1 MPSIGEGE
9 EPVLEG
15 WERLET
21 STGIPYYSNKRLQK
35 TQWDH
40 PMMKQLELELKELD
54 KVRFIAY
61 RTALKLRAV
70 QKNTRMSLI
79 KLTLVKEVFI
89 QRGLDRQ
96 ADGVAQTVDV
106 ADVRDIVHSIYD
118 RAQNDTWGQVPRKH
132 CAELTINWLLNVY
145 DCGRTGKMR
154 VMSLKVGIATLSQA
168 RLIDKYVYL
177 FEQICSVD
185 SRVDKDSLKSLLKDW
200 LLIARQL
207 VKTEC
212 QAFGGNN
219 PKAGVDCCFQ
229 YVGAPSSRNTID
241 LRQYLIWLR
250 AEPQTIVFL
259 PIMHRLAAA
268 ETMKHDAKCNEC
280 KDFPIVG
287 MRFRSMKHVNVDLC
301 QGCFFSC
308 RGMNNKPE
316 NAKYYH
322 EYCVPATSGED
333 VKDFAGALIN
343 KVTKGHRKNK
353 PSFLVVND
361 LEGDKENSETQSMP
375 AMRPV
380 SAVHEEIRDLSE
392 NLQELEEHPAE
403 TRPDDDDEHELIRRY
418 TEKLSQG
425 MLATPTHRIP
435 EDSGERAE
443 LERNIREMED
453 NKV

>member
-168 RLIDKYVYL
+168 RLIDKYVCKRKKYEL
-177 FEQICSVD
+177 S
-185 SRVDKDSLKSLLKDW
+185 
-200 LLIARQL
+200 
-207 VKTEC
+207 
-212 QAFGGNN
+212 
-219 PKAGVDCCFQ
+219 
-229 YVGAPSSRNTID
+229 
-241 LRQYLIWLR
+241 
-250 AEPQTIVFL
+250 IVF
-259 PIMHRLAAA
+259 
-268 ETMKHDAKCNEC
+268 
-280 KDFPIVG
+280 VG
-287 MRFRSMKHVNVDLC
+287 N
-301 QGCFFSC
+301 G
-308 RGMNNKPE
+308 
-316 NAKYYH
+316 
-322 EYCVPATSGED
+322 
-333 VKDFAGALIN
+333 
-343 KVTKGHRKNK
+343 
-353 PSFLVVND
+353 VV
-361 LEGDKENSETQSMP
+361 
-375 AMRPV
+375 
-380 SAVHEEIRDLSE
+380 
-392 NLQELEEHPAE
+392 
-403 TRPDDDDEHELIRRY
+403 
-418 TEKLSQG
+418 
-425 MLATPTHRIP
+425 
-435 EDSGERAE
+435 
-443 LERNIREMED
+443 
-453 NKV
+453 